1 MKEELEEFLN
11 NTDNFNNI
19 KHRSEA
25 DLQFEL
31 GYFLKSK
38 KKLIPLGLNTN
49 LKTFTKGVIKY

>member
-1 MKEELEEFLN
+1 MKEELEKFLR
-11 NTDNFNNI
+11 NTNNFNNI

-38 KKLIPLGLNTN
+38 KKMIPLGLNTN